1 MHDTITLNDFV
12 DMRKII
18 DCTGDKRHIVEFVD
32 RYLPYDEYGEL
43 SRGEMRDI
51 LIFVIGGES
60 STSDIILKTIWSW
73 LEKNGVIGN
82 EIIRRSNM
90 QLLFERNKIVSYFLI
105 SLIFG
110 TNSTSALDLAQEV
123 LL

>member
-90 QLLFERNKIVSYFLI
+90 QLLFERNKIVYYFLI